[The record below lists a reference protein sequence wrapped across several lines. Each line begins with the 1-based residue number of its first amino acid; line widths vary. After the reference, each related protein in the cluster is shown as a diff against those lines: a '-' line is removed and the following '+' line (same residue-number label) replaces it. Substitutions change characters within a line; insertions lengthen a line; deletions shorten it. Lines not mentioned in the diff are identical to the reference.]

1 MTQTIPETPSDYDR
15 TRVVERPDGFYWQ
28 SRDGSRDYGPF
39 PTLLEAVQDLQYNDE
54 PTSYEPGE
62 TLAEAE
68 TEIGV
73 SDWVDPETGLPAEE
87 DWTRKEEH

>member
-1 MTQTIPETPSDYDR
+1 MTQTIPETPADYDR

-28 SRDGSRDYGPF
+28 SKDDEREYGPF
-39 PTLLEAVQDLQYNDE
+39 PTLLEAVQDMQYNDA
-54 PTSYEPGE
+54 PSSYEPGE

-73 SDWVDPETGLPAEE
+73 SECVDPETGLPAEE
-87 DWTRKEEH
+87 NWTRTEKD

>member
-28 SRDGSRDYGPF
+28 SKDGGRDHGPF
-39 PTLLEAVQDLQYNDE
+39 PTLLEAVQDLQYKDA

>member
-1 MTQTIPETPSDYDR
+1 MTQIIPETPANYDG
-15 TRVVERPDGFYWQ
+15 TRVVGRLDGFYWQ
-28 SRDGSRDYGPF
+28 SKDDGRDYGPF
-39 PTLLEAVQDLQYNDE
+39 PTLLEAVQDMQYKDE

>member
-1 MTQTIPETPSDYDR
+1 M
-15 TRVVERPDGFYWQ
+15 
-28 SRDGSRDYGPF
+28 
-39 PTLLEAVQDLQYNDE
+39 QYKDE

-73 SDWVDPETGLPAEE
+73 SEWVDPDTGLPAEE
-87 DWTRKEEH
+87 NWTRKETD

>member
-1 MTQTIPETPSDYDR
+1 MTQIIPETPSNYDR
-15 TRVVERPDGFYWQ
+15 TRIVERPDGFYWQ
-28 SRDGSRDYGPF
+28 SKDGGRDYGPF
-39 PTLLEAVQDLQYNDE
+39 PTLLEAVQDMQYKDE

-87 DWTRKEEH
+87 NWTRKEEH

>member
-15 TRVVERPDGFYWQ
+15 TRVLERPDGFYWQ
-28 SRDGSRDYGPF
+28 SKDGGRDYGPF
-39 PTLLEAVQDLQYNDE
+39 PTLLEAVQDMQYKDE

-73 SDWVDPETGLPAEE
+73 SEWVDPDTGLPAEE
-87 DWTRKEEH
+87 NWTRKETD